1 MTTTIDKIAWIHLLN
16 GQILGAR
23 SKGKDTYYLPGGKR
37 EPSETD
43 EETLIR
49 EIREELSVDIL
60 KERIQLYGTF
70 EAPAHGKSEGI
81 QVMMTCYMA
90 DYEGVLSPESEIE
103 ELKWLN
109 YVDREQVSA
118 VTQLIFDQLH
128 SENLLK

>member
-1 MTTTIDKIAWIHLLN
+1 M
-16 GQILGAR
+16 
-23 SKGKDTYYLPGGKR
+23 
-37 EPSETD
+37 
-43 EETLIR
+43 IR
-49 EIREELSVDIL
+49 EIQEELSVDIL

-109 YVDREQVSA
+109 YADREQVSA